1 MTAVLGM
8 IAIAGLA
15 GLIVGAIALFRPLP
29 RLKLATRGRAGLLI
43 VGSLAL
49 LAVVGA
55 LAPSDGPTASSGG
68 QIADGAPKTD
78 RKAAAYVI
86 GQPLDIGDFRVI
98 IRNVSERDAVGRSIV
113 REQASAGG
121 VLVVVEYTVEN
132 ISDRPKAAYQLPVP
146 SLIGPNNVVYDKDL
160 GKTAAYASESEL
172 DSKAMSDLNPG
183 IRVTNAVV
191 FEVSK
196 ASFDRGT
203 WMLGLGA
210 GNRLRVSMKAD
221 DHPEVARRD
230 WGDCSQYEAAAD
242 QVLCENP
249 DLARRDDIVGA
260 KIERHQKLHP
270 DDKIPEIVKLS
281 DEAMACRDRDCV
293 AAVYDRIDELT
304 ADWPTS

>member
-1 MTAVLGM
+1 MTALLGL
-8 IAIAGLA
+8 IAIAGLV
-15 GLIVGAIALFRPLP
+15 GLIIGVIALFRPLP
-29 RLKLATRGRAGLLI
+29 KLKLATRGRAGLL
-43 VGSLAL
+43 VGGSLAL

-55 LAPSDGPTASSGG
+55 LAPPDTSPSTKS
-68 QIADGAPKTD
+68 QVADSAPKPD
-78 RKAAAYVI
+78 RKPAGYVV

-98 IRNVSERDAVGRSIV
+98 IRNVSARDAVGRSIV

-132 ISDRPKAAYQLPVP
+132 ISDQPKAAYQLPAP

-160 GKTAAYASESEL
+160 GKTAAYASEGEL

-183 IRVTNAVV
+183 IQVNNAVV

-196 ASFDRGT
+196 ASFDRDT

-230 WGDCSQYEAAAD
+230 WGDCSKYEAAAD
-242 QVLCENP
+242 QVFCANP
-249 DLARRDDIVGA
+249 DLARRDEILAA
-260 KIERHQKLHP
+260 KVARHQKLHP
-270 DDKIPEIVKLS
+270 DDQMTEIAKLS
-281 DEAMACRDRDCV
+281 EEAMACADRACV
-293 AAVYDRIDELT
+293 AATYDRLEELM

>member
-1 MTAVLGM
+1 MTAILGL

-15 GLIVGAIALFRPLP
+15 SLIIGAIALFRPLP
-29 RLKLATRGRAGLLI
+29 KLKLTSRGRAGALV

-55 LAPSDGPTASSGG
+55 FAPPDTSPSTKPQVAER
-68 QIADGAPKTD
+68 APKPD
-78 RKAAAYVI
+78 RKPAAYVI
-86 GQPLDIGDFRVI
+86 GQPLDIGDFRVTI
-98 IRNVSERDAVGRSIV
+98 TGVSERDAVGRSIV

-132 ISDRPKAAYQLPVP
+132 ISDRPKAAYQLPAP

-160 GKTAAYASESEL
+160 GKTAAYASEGEL

-196 ASFDRGT
+196 TSFDRGS
-203 WMLGLGA
+203 WVLGLGA
-210 GNRLRVSMKAD
+210 GNRLRVSMAAG

-230 WGDCSQYEAAAD
+230 WGDCSEYKAAAD
-242 QVLCENP
+242 QVICANP
-249 DLARRDDIVGA
+249 DLARRDDVLGA
-260 KIERHQKLHP
+260 KLDRHHKLHP
-270 DDKIPEIVKLS
+270 DDRMTEIMKLS
-281 DEAMACRDRDCV
+281 EQAMACEDRVCL
-293 AAVYDRIDELT
+293 AAIYDQLEALT
-304 ADWPTS
+304 ADWPA

>member
-1 MTAVLGM
+1 MTALLGL
-8 IAIAGLA
+8 IAIAGLV
-15 GLIVGAIALFRPLP
+15 GLVIGVIALFRPLP
-29 RLKLATRGRAGLLI
+29 KLKLATRGRAGLLI
-43 VGSLAL
+43 GGSLAL

-55 LAPSDGPTASSGG
+55 LAPPDTSPSTKS
-68 QIADGAPKTD
+68 QVADSTPKPD
-78 RKAAAYVI
+78 RKPAGYVV

-132 ISDRPKAAYQLPVP
+132 ISDRPKAAYQLPAP

-183 IRVTNAVV
+183 IRVNNAVV

-230 WGDCSQYEAAAD
+230 WGDCSKYEGAAD
-242 QVLCENP
+242 QILCANP
-249 DLARRDDIVGA
+249 DLARRDDILGA
-260 KIERHQKLHP
+260 KVARHQKLHP
-270 DDKIPEIVKLS
+270 DDQMTEIAKLS
-281 DEAMACRDRDCV
+281 EEAMACTDRECV
-293 AAVYDRIDELT
+293 AAAYARIEELT